1 MEEMD
6 PMALRTKLQNQK
18 FAERI
23 NATLGLQTTALC
35 ANNKV
40 SNVFVAAVISVK
52 DPSGVT
58 FDPNYAPNA
67 LGVMR
72 ELELLEG

>member
-1 MEEMD
+1 
-6 PMALRTKLQNQK
+6 MALRTKLQNQK
-18 FAERI
+18 LAQRT
-23 NATLGLQTTALC
+23 NATLGPQTTDVS

-40 SNVFVAAVISVK
+40 RNAFVAAVISVR

-58 FDPNYAPNA
+58 FAPNYAPHA